1 MTTDVLARAQSW
13 LESDPDPDTRAEL
26 KGLVDRAA
34 SGDEPARR
42 DLAERFSGP
51 LEFGTAGLRGVIG
64 AGEARMN
71 RAVVLRTTAGLARY
85 LLEQDAKKA
94 RMGGVVVGYDGRRM
108 SREFAED
115 TACVLAAA
123 GIPALVSPVPC
134 PTPVCAF
141 AVSALGAAAGVM
153 ITASHN
159 PPEYNGYKVYWSN
172 AAQIIPPHDKGIAR
186 AIDASPAAKDVPRLD
201 VHEGRAKKLVRTFPD
216 ELERRYLDAIRALS
230 VRGDGDRTI
239 PIVYTPLHGV
249 GNRLTR
255 EALVEAGFPHVT
267 SVPEQAEPDGA
278 FPTVAF
284 PNPEEKG
291 AMDLAFALA
300 EREKAT
306 IILANDPDV
315 DRLAVAV
322 RRPAGGL
329 GAQPGSPGGAPNVEG
344 GYTQLTGNQV
354 GTVLGH
360 YVLTGA
366 PASLQEAQ
374 AVADAG
380 NKLVLASIVSSPMLG
395 SIARALG
402 VRYEETLTGFKWIAN
417 RAMDLQREAGLDFVF
432 GYEEALGYTVGKVVR
447 DKDGIGAAVIMAEL
461 AAVLAASGKTLLDE
475 LDALGRRYGLFAS
488 GQVSVTLPGSEGLAQ
503 IGAAMDRLRAAPPSK
518 VGPLGVTAVS
528 DFQAQTRKHADG
540 RTEPLTLPKS
550 NMMAFDLEGGSRII
564 ARPSGTEPKIKFYF
578 DVREPIAEGEEVRA
592 AEARA
597 DARMQELKKAF
608 SRLAGV

>member
-1 MTTDVLARAQSW
+1 MTTDVLARAKSW

-26 KGLVDRAA
+26 QRLLDAA
-34 SGDEPARR
+34 SSGDETARR
-42 DLAERFSGP
+42 DIAERFSGP

-85 LLEQDAKKA
+85 LLAQDAKRA

-108 SREFAED
+108 SLEFAED

-123 GIPALVSPVPC
+123 GIPAFVSPVPC
-134 PTPVCAF
+134 PTPVAAF

-172 AAQIIPPHDKGIAR
+172 AAQIIPPHDKGIAA
-186 AIDASPAAKDVPRLD
+186 AIDASPAAKDVPRMD
-201 VHEGRAKKLVRTFPD
+201 IATARAQKLVRTFPD
-216 ELERRYLDAIRALS
+216 ELERRYLSAIRALS

-255 EALVEAGFPHVT
+255 EALTEGGFARVT

-300 EREKAT
+300 ERENAA

-322 RRPAGGL
+322 RRP
-329 GAQPGSPGGAPNVEG
+329 EG

-354 GTVLGH
+354 GTLLGH

-366 PASLQEAQ
+366 PASLGEAR
-374 AVADAG
+374 AVKDAG
-380 NKLVLASIVSSPMLG
+380 KKLVLASIVSSPMLG

-417 RAMDLQREAGLDFVF
+417 RALDLQREAGLDFVF
-432 GYEEALGYTVGKVVR
+432 GYEEALGYTLGTVVR
-447 DKDGIGAAVIMAEL
+447 DKDGIGAAVILAEL
-461 AAVLAASGKTLLDE
+461 ASVLAASNKTLLDE

-488 GQVSVTLPGSEGLAQ
+488 GQRSVTLPGSEGLAK

-540 RTEPLTLPKS
+540 RTEGLSLPKS
-550 NMMAFDLEGGSRII
+550 NMLAFDLEGGSRII

-597 DARMQELKKAF
+597 EARMEELKKAF
-608 SRLAGV
+608 SQAAGV